1 MAFKMKNTALYKRY
15 SKRNSCAFK
24 KNHDD
29 NKSDTIDTTL
39 ADNLY
44 SKNRVDS
51 TLIEMGYDPASRK
64 TYGKTGIG
72 GKINKNKVS
81 KVNQDIYNAP
91 DLSGG
96 MVPVPTDGYMGGQF

>member
-29 NKSDTIDTTL
+29 NRATIDTTL
-39 ADNLY
+39 ADNIY
-44 SKNRVDS
+44 SADRVNKS
-51 TLIEMGYDPASRK
+51 LRQMGYDPASRT
-64 TYGKTGIG
+64 TYGKTGWG

-91 DLSGG
+91 DKSGG
-96 MVPVPTDGYMGGQF
+96 MVPLPTDGYMGGQF